1 MKKEMKREI
10 TREYIEEE
18 AFYLHSKVMEN
29 INDQGSRQFYNGQIE
44 LLAKI
49 MRDFNLGKVIIG
61 GKIGN

>member
-1 MKKEMKREI
+1 MNKEI

-18 AFYLHSKVMEN
+18 ASYLHSKVMEN
-29 INDQGSRQFYNGQIE
+29 LNNPEGRQFYNGQIE